1 MRRILLTA
9 WLLVAI
15 LVVAAPRAWA
25 LDAAA
30 ARGEPVVLLHG
41 LLRTSASM
49 DRLAFALAA
58 DGFDVCNVS
67 YPSRHYSIE
76 VLASD
81 FVAPAIHACF
91 PGETRPIHFVT
102 HSMGGI
108 VARQLASTHAVGPFG
123 RVVML
128 APPNH
133 GSELVDEFGHW
144 WIFRRLNGPAGAELG
159 TSRDSV
165 PVRLGPAPF
174 EVGII
179 TGTRTTNLLMSAFL
193 PGRNDGKV
201 SVASAR
207 LDGMKDF
214 LEMPVSHTFIMRNG
228 QAIEQAVRFLEHGSF
243 EHAAPRAERPNLVAM
258 LARKS

>member
-1 MRRILLTA
+1 MRRIILTA
-9 WLLVAI
+9 WLLVAT
-15 LVVAAPRAWA
+15 LVAAVPWA
-25 LDAAA
+25 GAHDGPGR
-30 ARGEPVVLLHG
+30 RGEPVVLLHG

-49 DRLAFALAA
+49 DRLASALSAE
-58 DGFDVCNVS
+58 GFDVCNVS
-67 YPSRHYSIE
+67 YPSRRYSIE

-81 FVAPAIHACF
+81 YVAPAIHRCF
-91 PGETRPIHFVT
+91 PGETRPIDFVT

-108 VARQLASTHAVGPFG
+108 VARQLASTHAVGAFG

-159 TSRDSV
+159 TSPDSV
-165 PVRLGPAPF
+165 PMKLGPAPF

-179 TGTRTTNLLMSAFL
+179 TGTRTTNPLMSAFL
-193 PGRNDGKV
+193 PHPSDGKV

-207 LDGMKDF
+207 LEGMTDF
-214 LEMPVSHTFIMRNG
+214 LVMPVTHTFIMRNRK
-228 QAIEQAVRFLEHGSF
+228 AIEQVVRFLEKGSF
-243 EHAAPRAERPNLVAM
+243 EHEAPAVARPNLLAM